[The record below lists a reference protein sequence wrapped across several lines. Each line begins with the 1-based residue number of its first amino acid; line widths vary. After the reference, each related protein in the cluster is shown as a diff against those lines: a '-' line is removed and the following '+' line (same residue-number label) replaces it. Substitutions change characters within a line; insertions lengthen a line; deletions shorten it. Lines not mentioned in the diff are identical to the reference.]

1 MPQFSDTFTPPPSPG
16 ATNSLAEFYASQ
28 IESLPP
34 GVMPGGGSSP
44 QQSDALLVYLGMET
58 TKADPS
64 KDSSEAGS
72 ASVRGPKQADAMEL
86 LQKFEKADKKEQRR
100 MALLLTIAGFTGSTE
115 LDNAAEYA
123 ADLSLGEV
131 VDAYASL
138 LEVAAGKWAT
148 GQKITPDQ
156 LLAQAISFRLPG
168 RVDWD
173 GDFNSLVSALSESS
187 TAGFKP
193 PKNATSPTG
202 DPQTDKLAEELKD
215 KLKELNES
223 PAGTY
228 STTNTSIS
236 RDIMD
241 PNDAMALTRGMLQR
255 ELGRDPTQ
263 AEFEDFI
270 GTLQG
275 AQQANPS
282 ATTATRTYT
291 LDDEGRVVADRQ
303 VSTTQSGI
311 GASGL
316 ADIALR
322 NARSQPSWAEWQAVG
337 TYAPALF
344 QALGSTVPGA

>member
-1 MPQFSDTFTPPPSPG
+1 MPVPQFSDTFTPPPAVNG
-16 ATNSLAEFYASQ
+16 ATATSSLAEYYASQ
-28 IESLPP
+28 IASMPP
-34 GVMPGGGSSP
+34 GVVPGAPAQQQGPAMP
-44 QQSDALLVYLGMET
+44 VFLGIVT
-58 TKADPS
+58 TPADPS
-64 KDSSEAGS
+64 KDSSEGGS
-72 ASVRGPKQADAMEL
+72 AAVRGPKVGDAMKL
-86 LQKFEKADKKEQRR
+86 LQEFEKADRQEQRR
-100 MALLLTIAGFTGSTE
+100 MALLLTVAGFTGSTE

-138 LEVAAGKWAT
+138 LEVASGKWAA
-148 GQKITPDQ
+148 GQRVTPDQ
-156 LLAQAISFRLPG
+156 LLTQAINFRLPG

-173 GDFNSLVSALSESS
+173 GDYNSLVAALTESEVG
-187 TAGFKP
+187 GFTNPAKE
-193 PKNATSPTG
+193 KRR
-202 DPQTDKLAEELKD
+202 KD
-215 KLKELNES
+215 KELSLEEAMS

-228 STTNTSIS
+228 SSTSTSVS

-241 PNDAMALTRGMLQR
+241 PNDAMALTRGLLQR

-282 ATTATRTYT
+282 STTATRTYT
-291 LDDEGRVVADRQ
+291 LDDDGRVVSDNQ
-303 VSTTQSGI
+303 TSSTQSGI
-311 GASGL
+311 GAAGL
-316 ADIALR
+316 ADVALR
-322 NARSQPSWAEWQAVG
+322 KARSQPTWAEWQAVG